1 MDRAVY
7 SLFGEYQKELLEE
20 YEVFAL
26 EGTYETGHFE
36 EQELVD
42 RMAYYGSAGMDQTVS
57 EIQLLTDQG
66 GQPFREQILQFMET
80 KTGLGLIQD
89 LTGSAADW
97 EEQKI
102 EGEQAEERLE
112 QI

>member
-1 MDRAVY
+1 MEKKGEITAFLSLVFVLLLSFVLAMMESAQVQTAKNRKRLDVDRAVY

-42 RMAYYGSAGMDQTVS
+42 RMAYYGSAGMDLDCQRVLS
-57 EIQLLTDQG
+57 Y
-66 GQPFREQILQFMET
+66 
-80 KTGLGLIQD
+80 
-89 LTGSAADW
+89 
-97 EEQKI
+97 
-102 EGEQAEERLE
+102 
-112 QI
+112 